1 MTRERTE
8 PGAGGQKPP
17 SREATLL
24 GVAPAANQAA
34 GGAPI
39 VSVVPVRERTALGV
53 GITPAPETPE
63 PPVAPPAAEKS
74 IAVDLVVKKREAA
87 PAAPEPELSWPDPVQ
102 VKREAEPPAAA
113 KPAAAQPEG
122 AKVEIAKLEAEPSV
136 AEQSED
142 DMPETEPPLAPRRR
156 RRVWPVILLL
166 LVAVAVGVYV
176 KRDRVPWWKLRAL
189 VASVFH

>member
-8 PGAGGQKPP
+8 PGAGGQNPP

-34 GGAPI
+34 GAAPI
-39 VSVVPVRERTALGV
+39 VSVPPVREKTSLGV
-53 GITPAPETPE
+53 G
-63 PPVAPPAAEKS
+63 VAPPEAEKS
-74 IAVDLVVKKREAA
+74 IAVDLVVKKA

-102 VKREAEPPAAA
+102 VKREAEPPAAV
-113 KPAAAQPEG
+113 QPKVARPEV
-122 AKVEIAKLEAEPSV
+122 AKVEVAKLEAEPSV

-142 DMPETEPPLAPRRR
+142 EMPETEPPVAPRRR